1 MKPSRI
7 HGREIQHEIRT
18 VLLQEWDPIG
28 VAEIPEAWDEY
39 DSYIGGVYQLLA
51 SGADA
56 RAVAEHL
63 LRIENLQMGLGSR
76 SVESLL
82 PVAERLR
89 ALQKRGRGRRQSSP

>member
-7 HGREIQHEIRT
+7 QGREIQGGIRT
-18 VLLQEWDPIG
+18 LLLQEWDPIG
-28 VAEIPEAWDEY
+28 VLEIPEAWDEY
-39 DSYIGGVYQLLA
+39 DAYIGGVYQLLA

-56 RAVAEHL
+56 RAIAEHL

-82 PVAERLR
+82 PVAERLC
-89 ALQKRGRGRRQSSP
+89 ALQEQPR